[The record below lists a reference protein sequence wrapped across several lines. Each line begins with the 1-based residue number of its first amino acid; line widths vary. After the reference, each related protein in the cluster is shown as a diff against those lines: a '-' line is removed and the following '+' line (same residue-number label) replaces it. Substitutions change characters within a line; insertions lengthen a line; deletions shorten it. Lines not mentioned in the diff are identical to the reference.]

1 MAVINP
7 DGIDTGTAP
16 GTGAAGGFGRI
27 DSGLKHLIIPFL
39 TQLVDS
45 GDTYTPSGEIG
56 IKTVAWEPETV
67 DDEVAVT
74 TDGTV
79 VTFTASVGNLNGT
92 LHMWVSA

>member
-1 MAVINP
+1 MPGINP

-27 DSGLKHLIIPFL
+27 DSGLKHLIVPFL
-39 TQLVDS
+39 SQLVDT
-45 GDTYTPSGEIG
+45 GDTYTPPGVVG
-56 IKTVAWEPETV
+56 IKTVAWEPETG

-79 VTFTASVGNLNGT
+79 VTFTSSAANLNGT
-92 LHMWVSA
+92 LHMWVTA